1 MTKMNGNALQ
11 LCEFG
16 VATVYEASGRNG
28 YIDIPLTSIIPGSVV
43 SGPVRIASCGQGD
56 NRAVHEVMA
65 RVEPGDVLL
74 LRMPRPEP
82 IALLGELLATQAKVQ
97 GAIGVLV
104 DAAVRD
110 VTQIKSLGLP
120 VWARYIRVIGANKNI
135 RGEIDVPVTVGGI
148 LVSPG
153 DFLVLDD
160 DGAVVVPKGKVSK
173 TIEASGKRVGKEGD
187 LLAKYR
193 EGLISYDLYGMRSQD
208 EGDLGDSDN

>member
-1 MTKMNGNALQ
+1 MNENALQ
-11 LCEFG
+11 LAEFG

-28 YIDIPLTSIIPGSVV
+28 YIDISLTSLIPGSVV
-43 SGPVRIASCGQGD
+43 AGPVRIASCGQGD
-56 NRAVHEVMA
+56 NRTVHEAMA
-65 RVEPGDVLL
+65 HIVPGDVLL

-97 GAIGVLV
+97 GAVGVLV

-120 VWARYIRVIGANKNI
+120 VWARHVGVIGAEKSI
-135 RGEIDVPVTVGGI
+135 RGDIDVSVIVGGTI
-148 LVSPG
+148 VSPG

-160 DGAVVVPKGKVSK
+160 DGAMVVPKGEVSK
-173 TIEASGKRVGKEGD
+173 TIEASKKRVEKERG

-193 EGLISYDLYGMRSQD
+193 EGMISYDLYGMRSQD